1 MENCDVILNDIS
13 EVLLDPSARRLHV
26 RPDIDSDIKILVAN
40 LKDLM
45 NLLNHCCS
53 VMASQDKG

>member
-1 MENCDVILNDIS
+1 MVAVS
-13 EVLLDPSARRLHV
+13 LLRNGYKNLLRRLHV
-26 RPDIDSDIKILVAN
+26 RPDIDSDIKILIAN